1 MTYHGAVLAASR
13 SCKVV
18 GEFVSDADGTRVD
31 VDTEEVHV
39 HHRHRRKPENIT
51 ETHSFEPETTI
62 SQSQN
67 LSFR

>member
-18 GEFVSDADGTRVD
+18 GEFVADADGTRVD
-31 VDTEEVHV
+31 VDAEEVHV
-39 HHRHRRKPENIT
+39 HHRHRREPENIT
-51 ETHSFEPETTI
+51 DTHSFEPEKKI